1 VVLGLRE
8 RWALMLRTAW
18 VVVRRTVRMSSLPNS
33 TVMACSATC
42 TVSAI
47 GGTAADEFATVPGI
61 LHDDRVPLA
70 AWVIAAAYV
79 VLELAVSDRYGFQQD
94 ELYFL
99 VASHHL
105 AFGYVDQPPLA
116 VLLARTTDLF
126 GVNPTAIRI
135 LPALAGGAIVVLAA
149 RLAALFDG
157 GRAARVIA
165 ALAVAIAPVFLGGM
179 HVGNTTPYD
188 LLAWTVVTVC
198 AAMALLRDRPRWW
211 LGAGVAAGIGIEDEY
226 LILTLLA
233 ALVIGI
239 LVTPAHRAVMK
250 TRWPWLGGVIALV
263 IWLPNLVWQFASR
276 WPQLTMA
283 SALHQQNTSTAD
295 YAGGL
300 PLQLAAAG
308 LLGIPLVIAGFITL
322 WRAAQLR
329 FLGVAATLVVIY
341 VLVWIPG
348 KVYYVDGILPAVLAA
363 GSVPAER
370 WIAKARRPRARCVA
384 IGVLALAGTVV
395 VLPIALPL
403 VPIASLHKVSGAAT
417 IADGIGWPQLTAEVA
432 AQDAALMRAGQ
443 PPTSIFT
450 GAYAEA
456 SALDVYGGPYH
467 LPLVISGHNTFW
479 LWGPGD
485 ASDTTVLYVDAA
497 GQLWPYFASCR
508 QLAVYNPPDQVKN
521 NWNDLAIGVCTGPSG
536 SWKTLWPHMK
546 HYD

>member
-1 VVLGLRE
+1 
-8 RWALMLRTAW
+8 
-18 VVVRRTVRMSSLPNS
+18 
-33 TVMACSATC
+33 
-42 TVSAI
+42 VSAI
-47 GGTAADEFATVPGI
+47 GGMAADESGTVPAI
-61 LHDDRVPLA
+61 LHDDRVPLG

-135 LPALAGGAIVVLAA
+135 LPALAGGAIVVLTA
-149 RLAALFDG
+149 RLAALFGG

-165 ALAVAIAPVFLGGM
+165 ALAVAITPVLLGGM
-179 HVGNTTPYD
+179 HIGNTTPYD
-188 LLAWTVVTVC
+188 ALAWTVVTVC
-198 AAMALLRDRPRWW
+198 AATALLRDRPRWW
-211 LGAGVAAGIGIEDEY
+211 LGAGVAAGLGIQDEY

-239 LVTPAHRAVMK
+239 LVAPEHRAVMK
-250 TRWPWLGGVIALV
+250 TRWPWLGVIALV
-263 IWLPNLVWQFASR
+263 IWLPNLVWQFASG

-283 SALHQQNTSTAD
+283 SALHQQNTSAAD
-295 YAGGL
+295 YIGGL
-300 PLQLAAAG
+300 PAQLVYAG

-329 FLGVAATLVVIY
+329 FLGVAATLIVIY

-348 KVYYVDGILPAVLAA
+348 KVYYADGILPAVLAA

-370 WIAKARRPRARCVA
+370 WIAKAHRPRARRVA

-395 VLPIALPL
+395 ILPGVLPLL
-403 VPIASLHKVSGAAT
+403 PIASLQKVSGAT
-417 IADGIGWPQLTAEVA
+417 SIADGIGWPQLTADVA
-432 AQDAALMRAGQ
+432 AQDAALTRAGQ

-456 SALDVYGGPYH
+456 GALYVYGGPYH
-467 LPLVISGHNTFW
+467 LPPVISGHNTFW

-485 ASDTTVLYVDAA
+485 ASDTTVLYVAAA
-497 GQLWPYFASCR
+497 GQLEPYFASCR

-521 NWNDLAIGVCTGPSG
+521 DWNDLAIGVCTGPAG

>member
-1 VVLGLRE
+1 
-8 RWALMLRTAW
+8 M
-18 VVVRRTVRMSSLPNS
+18 
-33 TVMACSATC
+33 
-42 TVSAI
+42 
-47 GGTAADEFATVPGI
+47 
-61 LHDDRVPLA
+61 PLA

-79 VLELAVSDRYGFQQD
+79 VLELAVSGRYGFQQD

-116 VLLARTTDLF
+116 VLLARATDLF

-149 RLAALFDG
+149 RLAALFGG

-165 ALAVAIAPVFLGGM
+165 ALAVAIAPVFLVAM

-198 AAMALLRDRPRWW
+198 AATALLRDRPRWW

-239 LVTPAHRAVMK
+239 LVTPAHRAVMR

-263 IWLPNLVWQFASR
+263 IWLPNLIWQVANGL
-276 WPQLTMA
+276 PQLTMA
-283 SALHQQNTSTAD
+283 DALHQQNTSAAD
-295 YAGGL
+295 YIGGL
-300 PLQLAAAG
+300 PQQFVAAG

-322 WRAAQLR
+322 WRAAGLR
-329 FLGVAATLVVIY
+329 FLGVTATLIVLY

-348 KVYYVDGILPAVLAA
+348 KVYYADGILPAVLAA

-370 WIAKARRPRARCVA
+370 WIAKARRPRARRAA

-395 VLPIALPL
+395 VLPLALPL
-403 VPIASLHKVSGAAT
+403 LPIASLHEVSGTAGVANT
-417 IADGIGWPQLTAEVA
+417 ADGIGWPQLAAEVA
-432 AQDAALMRAGQ
+432 AQDAALTRAGQ

-450 GAYAEA
+450 GASAEA
-456 SALDVYGGPYH
+456 GALDVYGGPYH
-467 LPLVISGHNTFW
+467 LPPVISGQRH
-479 LWGPGD
+479 
-485 ASDTTVLYVDAA
+485 V
-497 GQLWPYFASCR
+497 
-508 QLAVYNPPDQVKN
+508 LAVGTRGRIRHDGAVRRRGRPVVAVFRELPPASRLQ
-521 NWNDLAIGVCTGPSG
+521 PS
-536 SWKTLWPHMK
+536 
-546 HYD
+546 

>member
-1 VVLGLRE
+1 
-8 RWALMLRTAW
+8 M
-18 VVVRRTVRMSSLPNS
+18 
-33 TVMACSATC
+33 
-42 TVSAI
+42 SAI
-47 GGTAADEFATVPGI
+47 GGTAADESRTVPAI
-61 LHDDRVPLA
+61 RHDDRVPLA
-70 AWVIAAAYV
+70 VWVIAAAYV
-79 VLELAVSDRYGFQQD
+79 VLMLAVSDRYGFQQD

-149 RLAALFDG
+149 RLASLFGG

-165 ALAVAIAPVFLGGM
+165 ALAVAIAPVFLAAV

-211 LGAGVAAGIGIEDEY
+211 LGAGVAAGIGVEDEY

-263 IWLPNLVWQFASR
+263 IWLPNLVWQFANGL
-276 WPQLTMA
+276 PQLAMA
-283 SALHQQNTSTAD
+283 SVLHQQF
-295 YAGGL
+295 G
-300 PLQLAAAG
+300 AAG

-329 FLGVAATLVVIY
+329 FLAVTATLIVIY
-341 VLVWIPG
+341 ILVWIPG
-348 KVYYVDGILPAVLAA
+348 KVYYADGILPAVLAA

-370 WIAKARRPRARCVA
+370 WIAEARRSRARRMA

-395 VLPIALPL
+395 VLPLALPL
-403 VPIASLHKVSGAAT
+403 LPIASLHEVSGTAG

-432 AQDAALMRAGQ
+432 AQDAALTRAGQ

-450 GAYAEA
+450 GASAEA
-456 SALDVYGGPYH
+456 GALDVYGGPYH
-467 LPLVISGHNTFW
+467 LPPVISGHVTFW

-485 ASDTTVLYVDAA
+485 AADTTVLYVDGP
-497 GQLWPYFASCR
+497 GQLWLYFKSCR
-508 QLAVYNPPDQVKN
+508 QLAVYKPPDQVKN
-521 NWNDLAIGVCTGPSG
+521 NWNDLAIGVCTGPTG
-536 SWKTLWPHMK
+536 SWKTLWPHIK
-546 HYD
+546 HYN

>member
-1 VVLGLRE
+1 
-8 RWALMLRTAW
+8 
-18 VVVRRTVRMSSLPNS
+18 
-33 TVMACSATC
+33 
-42 TVSAI
+42 VSAI
-47 GGTAADEFATVPGI
+47 GGTAADESTTVPAIG
-61 LHDDRVPLA
+61 HDDRAPRAV
-70 AWVIAAAYV
+70 WVIAAAYV
-79 VLELAVSDRYGFQQD
+79 VVELAVSDRYGFQQD

-116 VLLARTTDLF
+116 VLLARATDLF
-126 GVNPTAIRI
+126 GVNPAAIRI
-135 LPALAGGAIVVLAA
+135 LPALAGGAVVVLAA
-149 RLAALFDG
+149 RLAALFGG

-165 ALAVAIAPVFLGGM
+165 ALAVAIAPVFLGAM

-211 LGAGVAAGIGIEDEY
+211 LGAGVAAGIGIQDEY

-263 IWLPNLVWQFASR
+263 IWLPNLLWQVASG

-283 SALHQQNTSTAD
+283 SALHQQNTSAAD
-295 YAGGL
+295 YIGGL
-300 PLQLAAAG
+300 PGQLVYAG

-329 FLGVAATLVVIY
+329 FLGVTATLIVIY

-348 KVYYVDGILPAVLAA
+348 KVYYVGGILPALLAA

-370 WIAKARRPRARCVA
+370 WIATARRPRARRMV

-395 VLPIALPL
+395 IVPGTLPL
-403 VPIASLHKVSGAAT
+403 LPIASLHRASGAT
-417 IADGIGWPQLTAEVA
+417 SIADGVGWPQLTAEVA
-432 AQDAALMRAGQ
+432 AQDAALTRAGQ

-456 SALDVYGGPYH
+456 GALDVYGRRYH
-467 LPLVISGHNTFW
+467 LPPVISGHNTFW
-479 LWGPGD
+479 LWGPGN
-485 ASDTTVLYVDAA
+485 ASDTTVLYVDAE
-497 GQLWPYFASCR
+497 GQLRPYFASCR

-536 SWKTLWPHMK
+536 SWQTLWPHMK

>member
-1 VVLGLRE
+1 
-8 RWALMLRTAW
+8 M
-18 VVVRRTVRMSSLPNS
+18 
-33 TVMACSATC
+33 
-42 TVSAI
+42 SAI
-47 GGTAADEFATVPGI
+47 GGTAADESRTVPAI
-61 LHDDRVPLA
+61 RRDDRVPLA
-70 AWVIAAAYV
+70 AWVIAAVYV

-149 RLAALFDG
+149 RLAAVFGG

-165 ALAVAIAPVFLGGM
+165 ALAVAIAPVFLAAM
-179 HVGNTTPYD
+179 HIGNTTPYD

-211 LGAGVAAGIGIEDEY
+211 LGAGVAAGIGVEDEY

-263 IWLPNLVWQFASR
+263 IWLPNLVWQGANG

-283 SALHQQNTSTAD
+283 SALHQHNTSAAD
-295 YAGGL
+295 YAAGL
-300 PLQLAAAG
+300 PAQLVYAG

-329 FLGVAATLVVIY
+329 FLGVTATLILIY

-348 KVYYVDGILPAVLAA
+348 KVYYVDGILSAVLAA
-363 GSVPAER
+363 GSVSAER
-370 WIAKARRPRARCVA
+370 WIAKAHRPRARRVA

-395 VLPIALPL
+395 ILPSALPL
-403 VPIASLHKVSGAAT
+403 LPIASLHKLSGAT
-417 IADGIGWPQLTAEVA
+417 SIADGVGWPQLTAEVA
-432 AQDAALMRAGQ
+432 AQDAALTRAGQ

-456 SALDVYGGPYH
+456 GALDAYGGPYH

-479 LWGPGD
+479 MWGPGD

-497 GQLWPYFASCR
+497 GQLTPYFGSCR
-508 QLAVYNPPDQVKN
+508 QLAVYNPPGQVKN
-521 NWNDLAIGVCTGPSG
+521 DWNDLAIGVCTGPAG

>member
-1 VVLGLRE
+1 
-8 RWALMLRTAW
+8 
-18 VVVRRTVRMSSLPNS
+18 
-33 TVMACSATC
+33 
-42 TVSAI
+42 VSAI
-47 GGTAADEFATVPGI
+47 GGTAADESRTVPAI

-116 VLLARTTDLF
+116 VLLARTTDLV

-165 ALAVAIAPVFLGGM
+165 ALAVAIAPVFLAAM
-179 HVGNTTPYD
+179 HIGNTTPYD

-198 AAMALLRDRPRWW
+198 AAIALLRDRPRWW
-211 LGAGVAAGIGIEDEY
+211 LGAGVAAGIGVEDEY

-239 LVTPAHRAVMK
+239 LVT
-250 TRWPWLGGVIALV
+250 
-263 IWLPNLVWQFASR
+263 S
-276 WPQLTMA
+276 
-283 SALHQQNTSTAD
+283 
-295 YAGGL
+295 
-300 PLQLAAAG
+300 AAG

-329 FLGVAATLVVIY
+329 FLGVTATLIVIY

-348 KVYYVDGILPAVLAA
+348 KVYYADGILPAVLAA
-363 GSVPAER
+363 GSVPAGR
-370 WIAKARRPRARCVA
+370 WIAKARRPRARRVA

-403 VPIASLHKVSGAAT
+403 LPIASLHKVSGAAT

-432 AQDAALMRAGQ
+432 AQDAALIRAGQ

-456 SALDVYGGPYH
+456 GALDVYGGPYH

>member
-1 VVLGLRE
+1 MSARGT
-8 RWALMLRTAW
+8 TA
-18 VVVRRTVRMSSLPNS
+18 
-33 TVMACSATC
+33 AGESAP
-42 TVSAI
+42 VPAI
-47 GGTAADEFATVPGI
+47 G
-61 LHDDRVPLA
+61 HDDRVPLA

-79 VLELAVSDRYGFQQD
+79 ALELAVSDRYGFQQD

-126 GVNPTAIRI
+126 GVNPAAIRI

-149 RLAALFDG
+149 RLAALFG
-157 GRAARVIA
+157 GGCAARVVA
-165 ALAVAIAPVFLGGM
+165 ALTAAIAPVFLGAM

-188 LLAWTVVTVC
+188 LLAWTVVTVFV
-198 AAMALLRDRPRWW
+198 ATALLRDRPRWW

-239 LVTPAHRAVMK
+239 LVTSAHRAVIK
-250 TRWPWLGGVIALV
+250 TRWPWLGGVVALV
-263 IWLPNLVWQFASR
+263 IWLPNLLWQFANG

-295 YAGGL
+295 YIGGL
-300 PLQLAAAG
+300 PAQLLYVG
-308 LLGIPLVIAGFITL
+308 LLGIPLAIAGFITL

-329 FLGVAATLVVIY
+329 FLGVTATLILIY
-341 VLVWIPG
+341 VLVWVPG
-348 KVYYVDGILPAVLAA
+348 KVYYVDGILPAILAA
-363 GSVPAER
+363 GAVSAER
-370 WIAKARRPRARCVA
+370 WIATARRPRARRVV
-384 IGVLALAGTVV
+384 IGVLALVGTVAV
-395 VLPIALPL
+395 LPSVLPILP
-403 VPIASLHKVSGAAT
+403 VASLRKVNGAT
-417 IADGIGWPQLTAEVA
+417 SIADGIGWPQLTAEVA
-432 AQDAALMRAGQ
+432 AQNAALTRAGQ
-443 PPTSIFT
+443 PPTSTFT

-456 SALDVYGGPYH
+456 GALDAYGTPYH
-467 LPLVISGHNTFW
+467 LPPVISGHNTFW

-497 GQLWPYFASCR
+497 GQLKPYFASCR

-521 NWNDLAIGVCTGPSG
+521 DWNELAIGVCTGPSG

>member
-1 VVLGLRE
+1 
-8 RWALMLRTAW
+8 
-18 VVVRRTVRMSSLPNS
+18 MS
-33 TVMACSATC
+33 V
-42 TVSAI
+42 I
-47 GGTAADEFATVPGI
+47 GGTAADESRTVPAI
-61 LHDDRVPLA
+61 RHDDRVPLA

-79 VLELAVSDRYGFQQD
+79 VLMLAVSDRYGFQQD

-126 GVNPTAIRI
+126 GVNPAAIRI

-149 RLAALFDG
+149 RLAALFGG

-165 ALAVAIAPVFLGGM
+165 ALAVAIAPVFLAAM
-179 HVGNTTPYD
+179 HIGNTTPYD
-188 LLAWTVVTVC
+188 LLAWTIVTVC
-198 AAMALLRDRPRWW
+198 AATALLRDRPRWW

-263 IWLPNLVWQFASR
+263 IWLPNLVWQGANG

-329 FLGVAATLVVIY
+329 FLGVTATLIVIY
-341 VLVWIPG
+341 ILAWIPG
-348 KVYYVDGILPAVLAA
+348 KVYYADGILPAVLAA

-370 WIAKARRPRARCVA
+370 WIAKARRPRARRAA

-395 VLPIALPL
+395 ILPL
-403 VPIASLHKVSGAAT
+403 TLPLLPIASLHKVSGTAG

-432 AQDAALMRAGQ
+432 AQDAALTRAGQ

-450 GAYAEA
+450 AASAEA
-456 SALDVYGGPYH
+456 GALDVYGGPYH
-467 LPLVISGHNTFW
+467 LPPVISGHVTFW

-485 ASDTTVLYVDAA
+485 AADTTVLYVDGP
-497 GQLWPYFASCR
+497 GQLWLYFASCR

-521 NWNDLAIGVCTGPSG
+521 NWNDLAIGVCTGPTG
-536 SWKTLWPHMK
+536 SWKTLWPHIK
-546 HYD
+546 HYN

>member
-1 VVLGLRE
+1 
-8 RWALMLRTAW
+8 
-18 VVVRRTVRMSSLPNS
+18 
-33 TVMACSATC
+33 
-42 TVSAI
+42 VSAI
-47 GGTAADEFATVPGI
+47 RGTAADESGTVPAI
-61 LHDDRVPLA
+61 RHDDRVPLA
-70 AWVIAAAYV
+70 AWVIAAANV
-79 VLELAVSDRYGFQQD
+79 VVMLAVSDRYGFQQD

-126 GVNPTAIRI
+126 GVNPAAIQI
-135 LPALAGGAIVVLAA
+135 LPALAGGAMVVLAA

-165 ALAVAIAPVFLGGM
+165 ALAVAIAPVYMGTN
-179 HVGNTTPYD
+179 HIGNTTPYD

-198 AAMALLRDRPRWW
+198 VAMALLRDRPRWW

-239 LVTPAHRAVMK
+239 LVTPAHRAVLK

-263 IWLPNLVWQFASR
+263 IWLPNLVWQFANG

-283 SALHQQNTSTAD
+283 SALHQQNTSAAD
-295 YAGGL
+295 YISGL

-308 LLGIPLVIAGFITL
+308 LLGIPLVIAGFIML

-329 FLGVAATLVVIY
+329 FLAVAATLIVLY

-348 KVYYVDGILPAVLAA
+348 KVYYADGILPAILAA

-370 WIAKARRPRARCVA
+370 WIANARRPRARRVA
-384 IGVLALAGTVV
+384 IGVLALASTVV
-395 VLPIALPL
+395 ILPAALPVL
-403 VPIASLHKVSGAAT
+403 PIASLHKLGGAT
-417 IADGIGWPQLTAEVA
+417 VNIADGIGWPQLAADVA
-432 AQDAALMRAGQ
+432 AQDAALTRAGQ

-456 SALDVYGGPYH
+456 GALDVYGGPYH
-467 LPLVISGHNTFW
+467 LPPVISGHNTFW

-485 ASDTTVLYVDAA
+485 ASDTTVLYIDAE
-497 GQLWPYFASCR
+497 GQLWLHFASCR

-521 NWNDLAIGVCTGPSG
+521 NWNNLAIGVCTGPSA
-536 SWKTLWPHMK
+536 SWKTMWPQMK
-546 HYD
+546 HYN

>member
-1 VVLGLRE
+1 
-8 RWALMLRTAW
+8 M
-18 VVVRRTVRMSSLPNS
+18 
-33 TVMACSATC
+33 
-42 TVSAI
+42 
-47 GGTAADEFATVPGI
+47 VPAV

-79 VLELAVSDRYGFQQD
+79 VLELAVSGRYGFQQD

-116 VLLARTTDLF
+116 VLLARATDLF
-126 GVNPTAIRI
+126 GVNPAAIRI

-149 RLAALFDG
+149 RLAALFGG

-165 ALAVAIAPVFLGGM
+165 ALAVAIAPVFLAAM

-198 AAMALLRDRPRWW
+198 AAAALLRDRPRWW
-211 LGAGVAAGIGIEDEY
+211 LGAGVAAGLGVEDEY

-263 IWLPNLVWQFASR
+263 IWLPNLAWQFASG

-283 SALHQQNTSTAD
+283 SALHQQNTSAAD

-329 FLGVAATLVVIY
+329 FLGVTATLVVIY
-341 VLVWIPG
+341 VLVWVPG
-348 KVYYVDGILPAVLAA
+348 KVYYADGMLPAVLAA
-363 GSVPAER
+363 GSVSAER
-370 WIAKARRPRARCVA
+370 WIAKARRPRARRAVV
-384 IGVLALAGTVV
+384 GVLALAGTVV
-395 VLPIALPL
+395 ILPIALPL
-403 VPIASLHKVSGAAT
+403 LPIASLHTVSGTAT
-417 IADGIGWPQLTAEVA
+417 IADGIGWPQLAAEVA
-432 AQDAALMRAGQ
+432 AQDAALTRAGQ

-450 GAYAEA
+450 GSYAEA
-456 SALDVYGGPYH
+456 GALDVYGGPYH
-467 LPLVISGHNTFW
+467 LPPVISGHNTFW

-497 GQLWPYFASCR
+497 GQLRLYFASCR

-521 NWNDLAIGVCTGPSG
+521 DWNDLAVGVCTGPSG

>member
-1 VVLGLRE
+1 
-8 RWALMLRTAW
+8 
-18 VVVRRTVRMSSLPNS
+18 MS
-33 TVMACSATC
+33 V
-42 TVSAI
+42 I
-47 GGTAADEFATVPGI
+47 GGEAADESGTVPAI
-61 LHDDRVPLA
+61 FHDDRVPLA
-70 AWVIAAAYV
+70 AWVIAAAFIV
-79 VLELAVSDRYGFQQD
+79 VELAVSDRYGFQQD

-126 GVNPTAIRI
+126 GVNPTAVRV

-149 RLAALFDG
+149 RLAALFGG
-157 GRAARVIA
+157 GRTARVIA
-165 ALAVAIAPVFLGGM
+165 ALAVAIAPVFLGAM

-198 AAMALLRDRPRWW
+198 VATALLRGRPRWW

-250 TRWPWLGGVIALV
+250 TWWPWLGGVIALV
-263 IWLPNLVWQFASR
+263 MWLPNIVWQFANG

-283 SALHQQNTSTAD
+283 SALHQQNTSTGD
-295 YAGGL
+295 YVGGL
-300 PLQLAAAG
+300 PGQLLYAG

-322 WRAAQLR
+322 WRAARLR
-329 FLGVAATLVVIY
+329 FLGVAVTLILIY

-348 KVYYVDGILPAVLAA
+348 KVYYADGILPAVLAA
-363 GSVPAER
+363 GCVSAER
-370 WIAKARRPRARCVA
+370 WIAGARRPRARRAA
-384 IGVLALAGTVV
+384 IGVVALVGTVLIV
-395 VLPIALPL
+395 PSVLPLL
-403 VPIASLHKVSGAAT
+403 PIASLHKVSGAT
-417 IADGIGWPQLTAEVA
+417 SIADGIGWPQLTADVA
-432 AQDAALMRAGQ
+432 VQDAVLARAGQ
-443 PPTSIFT
+443 RPTSIFT

-456 SALDVYGGPYH
+456 GALDVYGRPYH

-479 LWGPGD
+479 RWGPGD

-497 GQLWPYFASCR
+497 AQLRPYFTSCR
-508 QLAVYNPPDQVKN
+508 QLTVYNPPDEVRN
-521 NWNDLAIGVCTGPSG
+521 DWNDLAIGVCTGPSG

>member
-1 VVLGLRE
+1 
-8 RWALMLRTAW
+8 M
-18 VVVRRTVRMSSLPNS
+18 P
-33 TVMACSATC
+33 
-42 TVSAI
+42 AI
-47 GGTAADEFATVPGI
+47 EGAAADESATVPAI
-61 LHDDRVPLA
+61 SHDDRVPLS
-70 AWVIAAAYV
+70 AWVIAAAFV
-79 VLELAVSDRYGFQQD
+79 VLELALSDRYGFQQD

-116 VLLARTTDLF
+116 VLLTRTTDLF

-135 LPALAGGAIVVLAA
+135 LPALAGGVIVVLAA

-157 GRAARVIA
+157 ERSARVIA
-165 ALAVAIAPVFLGGM
+165 ALAVAIAPVFLGAM

-198 AAMALLRDRPRWW
+198 AATALLRDRPRWW
-211 LGAGVAAGIGIEDEY
+211 LGAGIAAGIGIEDEY
-226 LILTLLA
+226 LILILLA

-239 LVTPAHRAVMK
+239 LVTSAHRAVMK
-250 TRWPWLGGVIALV
+250 TRWPWFGGVIALV
-263 IWLPNLVWQFASR
+263 IWLPNLIWQLASG
-276 WPQLTMA
+276 WPQLAMA

-295 YAGGL
+295 YIGGL
-300 PLQLAAAG
+300 PAQLVYAG
-308 LLGIPLVIAGFITL
+308 LLGIPLAIAGFIRL

-329 FLGVAATLVVIY
+329 FLGVTATLILIY

-348 KVYYVDGILPAVLAA
+348 KVYYVDGILPVMLAA
-363 GSVPAER
+363 GSVSAGR
-370 WIAKARRPRARCVA
+370 WIAKARRPRSRRVA

-395 VLPIALPL
+395 ILPSVLPLLP
-403 VPIASLHKVSGAAT
+403 VASLHKLNGAT
-417 IADGIGWPQLTAEVA
+417 SIADGIGWPRLTAEVA
-432 AQDAALMRAGQ
+432 AQDAALTRAGH

-456 SALDVYGGPYH
+456 GALDAYGGPYH
-467 LPLVISGHNTFW
+467 LPPVISGHNTFW
-479 LWGPGD
+479 RWGPGD

-497 GQLWPYFASCR
+497 GQLKPYFASCR

-521 NWNDLAIGVCTGPSG
+521 DWNDLAIGVCAGPSG
-536 SWKTLWPHMK
+536 SWNTLWPHMK